1 MKSSLPLPP
10 RNSLSRKLA
19 GSAAL
24 LISIGI
30 VTLIAARSGAA
41 GCVSSA
47 DIAAED
53 PSSAEAPSSTAPW
66 ADKEDDIRFMGGAK
80 APAGNW
86 AIPPKPKSSPD
97 PSAQPSGAPQS
108 PPSGAPQSPPPQAP
122 SPQAPR

>member
-1 MKSSLPLPP
+1 MKSHPP
-10 RNSLSRKLA
+10 IPARNGLSRKLA

-30 VTLIAARSGAA
+30 VTLVAARSGAA

-47 DIAAED
+47 DITAET
-53 PSSAEAPSSTAPW
+53 PSSEGTSAEAPSSTTPW
-66 ADKEDDIRFMGGAK
+66 ADKEDDPRFMGGAK

-86 AIPPKPKSSPD
+86 AIPPKPKSSPP
-97 PSAQPSGAPQS
+97 PSAQS
-108 PPSGAPQSPPPQAP
+108 SGAPQSPPPQSP